1 MARGIEDKI
10 KDMKEDFK
18 DLDLAIM
25 DGAKQFATLSAS
37 ISKTNNI
44 LASKN
49 WIIFSRFISGTPLW
63 QFQNRIKATVMLLNE
78 IQQKGEKR
86 RTEEAKEIQNFAKIA
101 KMRRKAKDLQQS
113 LLEIEEATGEERRQ
127 LVDAL
132 KDTSEQYEG
141 LTMKLG
147 SEEAATK
154 KLIELM
160 NERVE
165 RADRLQ
171 EKAEEAAEFR
181 KADFKTKMKYY
192 SGLTKAQESFSKFRE
207 KTEEKGLKTYLLGE
221 EQKKTKLTR
230 MQKLAL
236 KVGGVDPSRMTDK
249 EGNIGRPQQ
258 DQSFAT
264 LFGDKKGK
272 LRDAR
277 GQFASEKQFKLMQ
290 KMYKWNKFSARLNH
304 KYLKPVV
311 KRVKQMTENMFKLV
325 FYAAAQFMKML
336 LLLMVVVAA
345 FKFIQPFLG
354 NIFDAIVTMATTLST
369 GIMMIV
375 NGIADMFTGV
385 YNILAGIYN
394 MDFGQIL
401 EGITQIVTGFA
412 SVLGGII
419 VATFGTILS
428 GIVSFVSSVFTDGF
442 DALGGGILGIVNGV
456 LNVVKGISGVV
467 AAISLV
473 AGAIG
478 LVIGATFAPFV
489 LGVAAVAIA
498 IYFLS
503 DLLMAGLAYI
513 ADPVREI
520 YANVKDFV
528 TNFSLSDAVRDLIA
542 GIKEAI
548 GGILDKIPSPG
559 DAVKGITSR
568 IPFLANGGAI
578 RDSGIAVV
586 GERGPELVNL
596 PAGARVN
603 SNRDSAAM
611 MGGGTTIHNHVT
623 VQVTGRVGANDTE
636 IRDIAN
642 KVAKEINSRMNRTS
656 TSVVRF

>member
-113 LLEIEEATGEERRQ
+113 LLDIEKATGDERRK

-160 NERVE
+160 NERVS
-165 RADRLQ
+165 RADKLQ
-171 EKAEEAAEFR
+171 EKAEKAAEFA
-181 KADFKTKMKYY
+181 KADFGTKMKYY
-192 SGLTKAQESFSKFRE
+192 SGLTNAQKAFSAFRKKKDKEGLSSFITGNKKVSKE
-207 KTEEKGLKTYLLGE
+207 MTLT
-221 EQKKTKLTR
+221 QKA
-230 MQKLAL
+230 LA
-236 KVGGVDPSRMTDK
+236 VAMTGSFDTSGFTDK
-249 EGNIGRPQQ
+249 EGNVKKPRRYMSQKGRPRK
-258 DQSFAT
+258 DSKGRFIS
-264 LFGDKKGK
+264 KKQYDVMMKIYK
-272 LRDAR
+272 L
-277 GQFASEKQFKLMQ
+277 
-290 KMYKWNKFSARLNH
+290 NKFAETRTGRFITM
-304 KYLKPVV
+304 LKKPIKAVV
-311 KRVKQMTENMFKLV
+311 FGIGQMV
-325 FYAAAQFMKML
+325 FYLAAQFMKTL

-354 NIFDAIVTMATTLST
+354 NIFDAIVTMAKVLYQ

-375 NGIADMFTGV
+375 EGVALMFEGV
-385 YNILAGIYN
+385 YNILAGILN
-394 MDFGQIL
+394 IGEGGGKQILKGIGQIFMGL
-401 EGITQIVTGFA
+401 A
-412 SVLGGII
+412 DVLGGII
-419 VATFGTILS
+419 VATFGTVIAGVL
-428 GIVSFVSSVFTDGF
+428 SFVGTLFTDGF
-442 DALGGGILGIVNGV
+442 DKLGGGINGIIGGIGNVIKGV
-456 LNVVKGISGVV
+456 SGVV
-467 AAISLV
+467 AAIALV

-478 LVIGATFAPFV
+478 LVIGAAFAPFV
-489 LGVAAVAIA
+489 LGIAAIAAA

-503 DLLMAGLAYI
+503 DPIVSILVWISDNILKPIWNAI
-513 ADPVREI
+513 S
-520 YANVKDFV
+520 DF
-528 TNFSLSDAVRDLIA
+528 SISDAVNDLIA
-542 GIKEAI
+542 GFREAVADI
-548 GGILDKIPSPG
+548 FDNIPKPS
-559 DAVKGITSR
+559 DAIKGIADK
-568 IPFLANGGAI
+568 IPFLATGGSI
-578 RDSGIAVV
+578 QQSGIAVV

-596 PAGARVN
+596 PAGARVS

>member
-10 KDMKEDFK
+10 KEMKEDFK

-37 ISKTNNI
+37 ISKTNSI

-113 LLEIEEATGEERRQ
+113 LLDIEKATGDERKK

-160 NERVE
+160 NERVD
-165 RADRLQ
+165 RADKLQ
-171 EKAEEAAEFR
+171 EKAEKAAEFA
-181 KADFKTKMKYY
+181 KSDFGTKMKYY
-192 SGLTKAQESFSKFRE
+192 VGLTNAQKAFSEFRKKKDKEGLSSFIVGNKKVSKE
-207 KTEEKGLKTYLLGE
+207 MTLT
-221 EQKKTKLTR
+221 QKA
-230 MQKLAL
+230 LAMAMT
-236 KVGGVDPSRMTDK
+236 GSTDISGFTDK
-249 EGNIGRPQQ
+249 EGNVKKPRRYMSQKGRPRK
-258 DQSFAT
+258 DSKGRFIS
-264 LFGDKKGK
+264 KKQYDVMMKIYK
-272 LRDAR
+272 L
-277 GQFASEKQFKLMQ
+277 
-290 KMYKWNKFSARLNH
+290 NKFAETRTGRFITM
-304 KYLKPVV
+304 LKKPIKAVV
-311 KRVKQMTENMFKLV
+311 FGIGKMV
-325 FYAAAQFMKML
+325 FYLAAQFMKTL

-354 NIFDAIVTMATTLST
+354 NIFDAIVTMATTLYT

-385 YNILAGIYN
+385 YNIIAGIYN

-456 LNVVKGISGVV
+456 MNVVKGISGVV
-467 AAISLV
+467 AAIALV

-478 LVIGATFAPFV
+478 LVIGAAFAPFV
-489 LGVAAVAIA
+489 LGIAAVAIA

-503 DLLMAGLAYI
+503 DLIMAGLAYI
-513 ADPVREI
+513 ADPVREL

-528 TNFSLSDAVRDLIA
+528 TNFSLSDAVTDLIA

-559 DAVKGITSR
+559 DAVKSITSK
-568 IPFLANGGAI
+568 IPFLANGGTI
-578 RDSGIAVV
+578 QNSGIAVV

-596 PAGARVN
+596 PAGARVS